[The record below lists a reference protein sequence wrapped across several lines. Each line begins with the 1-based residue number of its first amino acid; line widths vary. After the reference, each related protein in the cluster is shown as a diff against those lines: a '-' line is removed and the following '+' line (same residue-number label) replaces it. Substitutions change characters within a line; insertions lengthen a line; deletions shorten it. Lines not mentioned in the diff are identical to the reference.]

1 MAITRTPMIDD
12 DGSGL
17 TGTPINNAWKQE
29 LYDQI
34 DAVPAS
40 RELFFDLTAAFYND
54 WRPPNGEQYDTWLLG
69 TNTPGVGITGILNTE
84 GIGAVHYLTSFGGQG
99 ITLFHLNA
107 GSAAQNQLLC
117 PGNVNWVL
125 KAGQSVRIYSS
136 AHTGVWIVQAFA

>member
-54 WRPPNGEQYDTWLLG
+54 WRPPSGDQYDTWLLG
-69 TNTPGVGITGILNTE
+69 TTTPGVGITGILSEPPGT
-84 GIGAVHYLTSFGGQG
+84 VHYLTSGNNQAV
-99 ITLFHLNA
+99 TLFNFNG
-107 GSAAQNQLLC
+107 GSAAPNQLYC
-117 PGNVNWVL
+117 PGNTDWVL
-125 KAGQSVRIYSS
+125 KPGYSVRIYYSG
-136 AHTGVWIVQAFA
+136 HLGLWIVQVFA